1 VRFYNVMRLAIALLC
16 LAAALPAP
24 AETLRVM
31 SFNVRY
37 AAKSDGPDI
46 WENRRD
52 FMVAT
57 IRKHNPDLIGTQ
69 ELLYA
74 QGQYLD
80 QAMAEYQWFGV
91 SRRGNQEDEHMGV
104 FYRTDRLTL
113 VDSGNYWLSLTPER
127 AGSSAW
133 SMSLPRMV
141 TWGLFELKSNKQR
154 FLFTNTH
161 FAHRREDDHA
171 RLMSARIIAHRLS
184 MYEESMPLVVTGDFN
199 APASGPTYETLTAL
213 MKDAWTTAAKKS
225 GPEGTF
231 HGFKGTPGAA
241 RIDWILYRAP
251 WKAAEAHTLTDNRD
265 GRYPSDHFP
274 ILAVFEL
281 P

>member
-1 VRFYNVMRLAIALLC
+1 MRFYNVMRPLLALLC
-16 LAAALPAP
+16 LAAALPA
-24 AETLRVM
+24 AADTLRVM

-52 FMVAT
+52 FMVET
-57 IRKHNPDLIGTQ
+57 IRKHKPDVIGTQ
-69 ELLYA
+69 ELLYVQGEYLAA
-74 QGQYLD
+74 Q
-80 QAMAEYQWFGV
+80 MPEYQWFGV

-104 FYRTDRLTL
+104 FYRPDRLTL

-133 SMSLPRMV
+133 NMSLPRMV
-141 TWGLFELKSNKQR
+141 TWGVFELKSNGQR

-161 FAHRREDDHA
+161 FAHRREDEPA
-171 RLMSARIIAHRLS
+171 RYMSARIIAHRLS
-184 MYEESMPLVVTGDFN
+184 MYEETMPLVLTGDFN
-199 APASGPTYETLTAL
+199 APATGRTYETLTAVL
-213 MKDAWTTAAKKS
+213 KDAWTTAATKS

-241 RIDWILYRAP
+241 RIDWVMYRAP
-251 WKAAEAHTLTDNRD
+251 WKVLEAHTLTDNRE

>member
-1 VRFYNVMRLAIALLC
+1 MRFYNVMRLATALLC
-16 LAAALPAP
+16 LAAALPAS

-37 AAKSDGPDI
+37 AAKSDGLDI

-52 FMVAT
+52 FLVET

-69 ELLYA
+69 ELLYV
-74 QGQYLD
+74 QGQYID
-80 QAMAEYQWFGV
+80 QAMPEYKWFGV

-133 SMSLPRMV
+133 NMSLPRMA
-141 TWGLFELKSNKQR
+141 TWGMFEIKATGQK

-171 RLMSARIIAHRLS
+171 RRMSARVIANRLAL
-184 MYEESMPLVVTGDFN
+184 YEETLPLVVTGDFN
-199 APASGPTYETLTAL
+199 APAEGGAYETMTAV
-213 MKDAWTTAAKKS
+213 MKDAWTSAVKKS

-251 WKAAEAHTLTDNRD
+251 WKVLEAHTLTDNRD

>member
-16 LAAALPAP
+16 LAAALPAS

-52 FMVAT
+52 FMVST
-57 IRKHNPDLIGTQ
+57 IRKYNPDLIGTQ

-80 QAMAEYQWFGV
+80 EAMPEYKWFGV
-91 SRRGNQEDEHMGV
+91 SRRGNREDEHMGV
-104 FYRTDRLTL
+104 FYRTDRLNL
-113 VDSGNYWLSLTPER
+113 IDSGDYWLSLTPER
-127 AGSSAW
+127 PGSSAW
-133 SMSLPRMV
+133 DMSLPRMV
-141 TWGLFELKSNKQR
+141 TWGLFELKSNGTK

-161 FAHRREDDHA
+161 FAHRREDETA

-184 MYEESMPLVVTGDFN
+184 LYDASLPLVVTGDFN
-199 APASGPTYETLTAL
+199 APASGPTYETFTAL
-213 MKDAWTTAAKKS
+213 LKDAWTDAAKRS

-231 HGFKGTPGAA
+231 HGFTGKPREA
-241 RIDWILYRAP
+241 RIDWIMYRAP
-251 WKAAEAHTLTDNRD
+251 WKTLEAHTLTDNRD

-274 ILAVFEL
+274 IFAVFEL